1 MAACYRVEHVTRYVY
16 ATPVATSQHLAYL
29 TPRDLP
35 RQQLR
40 HHALR
45 IEPSS
50 AVRSRRA
57 DYFGNTVDQFQI
69 LKPHTTLVVAAES
82 VVEVHGAPREP
93 LAEIGGTWWQDL
105 QRELKE
111 ISAVGPDVAQFV
123 HPSPYVPASPE
134 VEAFA
139 TPSFPPGRSVAA
151 SAIDLMHRI
160 HDRFVFDPDATVV
173 TTPLT
178 RVLEANRGVCQDFA
192 HVGIAC
198 FRAMGLAARY
208 VSGYLLTDPPPG
220 HPRLIGADASH
231 AWLSVYCPEGGWLD
245 LDPTNDLI
253 VSDRHV
259 TVAWGRDYGDV
270 APLRGVLLGGAE
282 HQLYVGVSVIPLRT

>member
-1 MAACYRVEHVTRYVY
+1 MGACYRVEHVTRYEY
-16 ATPVATSQHLAYL
+16 DTPVAMSQHMAYL
-29 TPRDLP
+29 APRELAHQHV
-35 RQQLR
+35 RQ
-40 HHALR
+40 HELR
-45 IEPSS
+45 IEPSA
-50 AVRSRRA
+50 AVRSRRL

-69 LKPHTTLVVAAES
+69 LKPHSTLVVVAES
-82 VVEVHGAPREP
+82 VVDVQRAPRER
-93 LAEIGGTWWQDL
+93 LEIDGPSWEDL
-105 QRELKE
+105 RRELRE
-111 ISAVGPDVAQFV
+111 VGATGPEVAQFG
-123 HPSPYVPASPE
+123 HPSPYVLPSPE

-139 TPSFPPGRSVAA
+139 APSFPPGRSVAA

-160 HDRFVFDPDATVV
+160 HERFVFDSTATAV

-178 RVLEANRGVCQDFA
+178 RVLEADRGVCQDFA

-198 FRAMGLAARY
+198 VRAMGLPARY

-220 HPRLIGADASH
+220 QPRLVGADASH
-231 AWLSVYCPEGGWLD
+231 AWLSVYCPENGWID
-245 LDPTNDLI
+245 LDPTNDLV

-282 HQLYVGVSVIPLRT
+282 HQLYVGVTVRIED